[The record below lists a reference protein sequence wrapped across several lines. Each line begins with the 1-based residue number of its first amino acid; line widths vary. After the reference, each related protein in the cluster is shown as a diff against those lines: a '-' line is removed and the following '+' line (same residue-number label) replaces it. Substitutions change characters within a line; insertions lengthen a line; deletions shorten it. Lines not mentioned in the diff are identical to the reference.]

1 MDTKEILKDAYD
13 NDMNVL
19 KRALDSDQQLL
30 DLLCTKWK
38 TDSLVKIGILIDILV
53 GKNVITLEEAKRVFY
68 EVDDEKEEV
77 SDD

>member
-30 DLLCTKWK
+30 DLCTKWK
-38 TDSLVKIGILIDILV
+38 TDSLVKIGILVDILV

-68 EVDDEKEEV
+68 EVDDEKEEE